1 MNIDVNL
8 FLSRFAREWRVER
21 NMVLRK
27 ICGVAL
33 LSLPRG
39 QGAELARRVGVYG
52 CYITI
57 EAILEPQYR

>member
-1 MNIDVNL
+1 
-8 FLSRFAREWRVER
+8 
-21 NMVLRK
+21 MVLRE